1 MTFGLSLSA
10 GSSLLRLLFPYIH
23 RFPPNMLAESEV
35 SQLSNWALPSA
46 FLGLL
51 NLPPDQVIDQLIPTR
66 SKSPSIHSSE
76 VPGTS
81 FHPFIEALK
90 NIPDILTEKGALAH
104 KTTDSPLVDLFFDL
118 APGIAS
124 DQLYKLLEAAWTEDS
139 LA

>member
-1 MTFGLSLSA
+1 
-10 GSSLLRLLFPYIH
+10 
-23 RFPPNMLAESEV
+23 MLAESEV
-35 SQLSNWALPSA
+35 PQLSNWALPSA

-90 NIPDILTEKGALAH
+90 NILDTLTEKGALAH

>member
-1 MTFGLSLSA
+1 
-10 GSSLLRLLFPYIH
+10 
-23 RFPPNMLAESEV
+23 MLAESEV
-35 SQLSNWALPSA
+35 PQLSNWAFPSA

-90 NIPDILTEKGALAH
+90 NIPDTLTEKGALAH